1 MGRWGKLMDIETKGK
16 TILMADDEVLIRK
29 LVKDFLKREGFTL
42 LEASDGK
49 EAMDIFNKNIDKI
62 DLVILDVMMPI
73 YDGWSV
79 CRQIRK
85 TSKVPIIMLTAK
97 SEEPD
102 EILGFNL
109 GADEYISKPFS
120 PNILMARV
128 KAILRRIP
136 DSNEKVMELNNI
148 SIDSNAHVVT
158 VDNVAVDLSPTEYDL
173 LLYLVKNKGIALSR
187 EQILNGV
194 WDYDYFGDS
203 RAVDTN
209 IKRLRAKLGEQGELI
224 QTVRGLGYKLEVDNE
239 KIQ

>member
-1 MGRWGKLMDIETKGK
+1 
-16 TILMADDEVLIRK
+16 MADDEVLIRK
-29 LVKDFLKREGFTL
+29 LVKDFLKREGFSL
-42 LEASDGK
+42 LEAGDGK
-49 EAMDIFNKNIDKI
+49 QAMDIFNEKKDVI
-62 DLVILDVMMPI
+62 DLVILDVMMPV

-79 CRQIRK
+79 CKQIRE

-102 EILGFNL
+102 EILGFEL

-128 KAILRRIP
+128 KAIIRRLP
-136 DSNEKVMELNNI
+136 DSKEELLELNSI
-148 SIDSNAHVVT
+148 SIDSGAHVVT
-158 VDNVAVDLSPTEYDL
+158 VDNIPVDLSPTEYDL
-173 LLYLVKNKGIALSR
+173 LLYLVKNRGIALSR

-224 QTVRGLGYKLEVDNE
+224 QTVRGLGYKLEVQDE

>member
-1 MGRWGKLMDIETKGK
+1 MMDTDTKSK
-16 TILMADDEVLIRK
+16 TILMADDEALIRK
-29 LVKDFLKREGFTL
+29 LVKDFLKREGFIL

-49 EAMDIFNKNIDKI
+49 EAMDIFNANTDKI

-136 DSNEKVMELNNI
+136 GSNEKVMELNNI
-148 SIDSNAHVVT
+148 AIDSNAHVVT
-158 VDNVAVDLSPTEYDL
+158 VDNIAVDLSPTEYDL

-224 QTVRGLGYKLEVDNE
+224 QTVRGLGYKLEVENE

>member
-1 MGRWGKLMDIETKGK
+1 MMDTDTKSK
-16 TILMADDEVLIRK
+16 TILMADDEALIRK
-29 LVKDFLKREGFTL
+29 LVKDFLKREGFIL

-49 EAMDIFNKNIDKI
+49 EAMDIFNANTDKI

-102 EILGFNL
+102 EILEFNL

-136 DSNEKVMELNNI
+136 GSNEKVMELNNI
-148 SIDSNAHVVT
+148 AIDSNAHVVT
-158 VDNVAVDLSPTEYDL
+158 VDNIAVDLSPTEYDL

-224 QTVRGLGYKLEVDNE
+224 QTVRGLGYKLEVENE

>member
-1 MGRWGKLMDIETKGK
+1 MMDTDSKSK
-16 TILMADDEVLIRK
+16 TILMADDEALIRK
-29 LVKDFLKREGFTL
+29 LVKDFLKREGFIL

-49 EAMDIFNKNIDKI
+49 EAMDIFNANTDKI

-102 EILGFNL
+102 EILGFDL

-136 DSNEKVMELNNI
+136 ESNEKVMELNNI
-148 SIDSNAHVVT
+148 AIDSNAHVVT
-158 VDNVAVDLSPTEYDL
+158 VDNIAVDLSPTEYDL

-224 QTVRGLGYKLEVDNE
+224 QTVRGLGYKLEVENE

>member
-1 MGRWGKLMDIETKGK
+1 MMDIETKSK
-16 TILMADDEVLIRK
+16 TILMADDEALIRK
-29 LVKDFLKREGFTL
+29 LVKDFLKREGFIL

-49 EAMDIFNKNIDKI
+49 EAMDIFNANTDKI

-148 SIDSNAHVVT
+148 AIDSNAHVVT
-158 VDNVAVDLSPTEYDL
+158 VDNIAVDLSPTEYDL

-224 QTVRGLGYKLEVDNE
+224 QTVRGLGYKLEVENE

>member
-1 MGRWGKLMDIETKGK
+1 MDIETKVK
-16 TILMADDEVLIRK
+16 TILMADDEELIRK
-29 LVKDFLKREGFTL
+29 LVKDFLKKEGFIL

-49 EAMDIFNKNIDKI
+49 EAMDIFNENIDKI

-136 DSNEKVMELNNI
+136 TSNEKVMELNNI
-148 SIDSNAHVVT
+148 AIDSNAHVVT
-158 VDNVAVDLSPTEYDL
+158 VDNIAVDLSPTEYDL

-187 EQILNGV
+187 QQILNGV

-224 QTVRGLGYKLEVDNE
+224 QTVRGLGYKLEVDDE